1 MLLYEFKIG
10 IESYLSES
18 TSSIKTLQSLIDFNN
33 SNAKKM
39 MPYFEQEIFYKSN
52 ETLGMTDK
60 YEQALQMVSSV
71 RDDIDNL
78 IEKI

>member
-1 MLLYEFKIG
+1 MIQEYIQAKMNTFLLLYEFKIG

-52 ETLGMTDK
+52 ETL
-60 YEQALQMVSSV
+60 A
-71 RDDIDNL
+71 
-78 IEKI
+78 